1 MTQHSIGLL
10 LDLINPH
17 PCGTVV
23 WGIMVIAASSG
34 ESCAPVASSGEL
46 RGVGV
51 FGGKLLGV
59 KKIQGRRVGIV

>member
-1 MTQHSIGLL
+1 MLR
-10 LDLINPH
+10 LINPH

-23 WGIMVIAASSG
+23 WCSVGVAASSG

-59 KKIQGRRVGIV
+59 KKLQGGRVGIV